1 MKNPTTVEVKHALE
15 LNLRETF
22 FIIRQEKVDEN
33 ISTRV
38 WYDIKEYKV
47 LKLEV
52 DEKAKSPIIVINK
65 DLKSEVALA
74 MNEEVFIDYKG
85 AVTLGRQMN
94 KEEKMKEKR
103 AFDDAKAQV
112 ASSEK
117 ILKFFD
123 DLEKVTDPDKNKE
136 EGDVM
141 LVGEG

>member
-52 DEKAKSPIIVINK
+52 NEASKSPIIVINK

-112 ASSEK
+112 VSSEK

-123 DLEKVTDPDKNKE
+123 DLEKVTDLDKNKE
-136 EGDVM
+136 EGDVV
-141 LVGEG
+141 LVVEG